1 MCGFVC
7 VFLRVDRSLA
17 HHRYGWYHTQA
28 QMKEV
33 SEMDDEQLDSRGV
46 GKVAEVEMESK
57 LGDGGQSQQ
66 ARGPNTDEDCEGWIT
81 LDMVNNNGL
90 SP

>member
-1 MCGFVC
+1 
-7 VFLRVDRSLA
+7 
-17 HHRYGWYHTQA
+17 
-28 QMKEV
+28 MKEV
-33 SEMDDEQLDSRGV
+33 SEMDDERLDSRGV

-66 ARGPNTDEDCEGWIT
+66 ARGPNTDKDCEGWIT